1 MVPKLLNIENCSKK
15 PTWSHVAFAT
25 VFAATGGE
33 NEMLRSVPAFTIVAL
48 TAVLLALFEPALALS
63 DADRLV
69 SFVFLPVSVGSP
81 FWLASFFSYGRAA
94 RA

>member
-1 MVPKLLNIENCSKK
+1 LLKK
-15 PTWSHVAFAT
+15 PTWSHGAFAT

-48 TAVLLALFEPALALS
+48 TAVLLALFEAALP
-63 DADRLV
+63 DAGRLV
-69 SFVFLPVSVGSP
+69 SFVFLLVLARSP

-94 RA
+94 SA